1 MGNRLLIFRFIFL
14 TSILFFQSCESDSE
28 KKLRL
33 YYEEQAQIEREKIEK
48 DRAQK
53 EAYRQEELR
62 IEQERKEEE
71 LRLAR
76 IERDKYIN
84 NQLPTGAPPYS
95 KYYGGNSR
103 CNSYGCSQIKV
114 KTSNSDVIVTIKKNG
129 KVYRHAYIKAG
140 DQYTFSFPDGT
151 YQAFFYYGKGWNPNK
166 EMKGG
171 QLKGGFIENEE
182 FGKDDPQILQ
192 NSTLTYELILQANG
206 NFQTRSSDSYEAL

>member
-1 MGNRLLIFRFIFL
+1 MLNRLLILKIIVVA
-14 TSILFFQSCESDSE
+14 TVFFSSCESDSE

-33 YYEEQAQIEREKIEK
+33 YYEEQAQIEQEKIEK
-48 DRAQK
+48 ERAQK
-53 EAYRQEELR
+53 EAYKQEELR
-62 IEQERKEEE
+62 IEQELKEEE
-71 LRLAR
+71 IRLAR

-84 NQLPTGAPPYS
+84 NKLPTGSAPYS

-129 KVYRHAYIKAG
+129 KVYRHAYITAG

-182 FGKDDPQILQ
+182 FGKDDPQVLQ